1 MGKIFWENEDVKKY
15 FNKQLNIL
23 HGYAQEKGTK
33 VFLAEFMLL
42 GHLYFKNDEDYLNLN
57 HSKYVIVFKSYYRL
71 YPEEFL
77 FKNTFDALDA
87 FDDLPEI
94 LIRGR
99 EYHHIDAMVSGQKEF
114 DFKRFEDF
122 IRKEKDL

>member
-1 MGKIFWENEDVKKY
+1 MDKIFWENEDVKKY

-23 HGYAQEKGTK
+23 HEYAQEKGTK

-42 GHLYFKNDEDYLNLN
+42 GALYYKNDEDYLNLN
-57 HSKYVIVFKSYYRL
+57 HSKYLTVFMSYYRL
-71 YPEEFL
+71 YPEELL
-77 FKNTFDALDA
+77 FTDIFDTLDS

-122 IRKEKDL
+122 IRKEKDQ